1 MPRIVQ
7 GDWCLTGALFSPG
20 PQLAAKAGK
29 WREKVFCQQF
39 ASFISSISTKELLIV
54 SRKEDNT

>member
-7 GDWCLTGALFSPG
+7 GDWCLTGALFRPG
-20 PQLAAKAGK
+20 RTARGKAGK

-39 ASFISSISTKELLIV
+39 ASFISFISTKELLIV
-54 SRKEDNT
+54 SRKADNT